1 MIRENPIKRG
11 LKEGKSYI
19 GTFVKMTDP
28 SSVEIISMLGFDF
41 LVIDNEHTHMSK
53 ESMVALLRAADI
65 SGIVPIVR
73 IRQNN
78 RSMILQSL
86 DAGGLG
92 VMVPE
97 TSTRQE
103 VEELVDNA
111 YYYPLGNR
119 GFSPSHRAAG
129 YGFMDGREYARI
141 ANENV
146 MTIAYCETARGLENL
161 DEMLQVPNLDVMWI
175 GPMDLSQALGV
186 IGDGKHPKVQEAVQ
200 TIIEKCRKAHV
211 AVGTISANAE
221 ETKRLLDMGVQFIGL
236 SSDQAMIKYAGT
248 QFMKE
253 LGRQIRGGTSNGKS
267 AIACM

>member
-1 MIRENPIKRG
+1 MIRENPIKKG

-19 GTFVKMTDP
+19 GTFAKMTDP
-28 SSVEIISMLGFDF
+28 STVEIMSLIGFDF
-41 LVIDNEHTHMSK
+41 FIIDNEHTHMSK
-53 ESMVALLRAADI
+53 ESMLALLRAADI
-65 SGIVPIVR
+65 SGIIPIVR

-97 TSTRQE
+97 TSTRRE

-129 YGFMDGREYARI
+129 YGFMNGTEYAKK
-141 ANENV
+141 ANENI
-146 MTIAYCETARGLENL
+146 MTIAYCETALGLQNL
-161 DEMLQVPNLDVMWI
+161 DDMLPVPNLDVMWI

-186 IGDGKHPKVQEAVQ
+186 IGDSKHPKVQEAMEM
-200 TIIEKCRKAHV
+200 IIEKCKKAHV
-211 AVGTISANAE
+211 AVGTIAPNAAE
-221 ETKRLLDMGVQFIGL
+221 AQRLLDMGVQFIGL
-236 SSDQAMIKYAGT
+236 SSDQAMIAYAGK
-248 QFMKE
+248 QFMRE
-253 LGRQIRGGTSNGKS
+253 LGRL
-267 AIACM
+267 

>member
-1 MIRENPIKRG
+1 MIRENPIKKG

-41 LVIDNEHTHMSK
+41 FIIDNEHTHMNK
-53 ESMVALLRAADI
+53 ESMLALLRAADI
-65 SGIVPIVR
+65 SRIVPIVR
-73 IRQNN
+73 IRENS
-78 RSMILQSL
+78 RAMILQCL

-97 TSTRQE
+97 TSTREE
-103 VEELVDNA
+103 VEQLVDNA

-129 YGFMDGREYARI
+129 YGFMNGKEYAQI
-141 ANENV
+141 ANENI
-146 MTIAYCETARGLENL
+146 MTIAYCETAKGLENL

-186 IGDGKHPKVQEAVQ
+186 IGESKHPKVQEAMKM
-200 TIIEKCRKAHV
+200 IIEKCRKAHV
-211 AVGTISANAE
+211 AVGTISSDAE
-221 ETKRLLDMGVQFIGL
+221 ETKRLLEMGVQFIGL
-236 SSDQAMIKYAGT
+236 SSDQAMIKYAGM

-253 LGRQIRGGTSNGKS
+253 LKN
-267 AIACM
+267 

>member
-1 MIRENPIKRG
+1 MIRENPIKKG

-28 SSVEIISMLGFDF
+28 SSVEIISMAGFDF
-41 LVIDNEHTHMSK
+41 FVIDNEHTHMSK
-53 ESMVALLRAADI
+53 ETMVALLRAADI

-92 VMVPE
+92 IMVPE
-97 TSTRQE
+97 TSTRRD
-103 VEELVDNA
+103 VEELVSNA
-111 YYYPLGNR
+111 YYAPLGNR

-129 YGFMDGREYARI
+129 YGFMDGAEYARR

-146 MTIAYCETARGLENL
+146 MTIAYCETALGLENL
-161 DEMLQVPNLDVMWI
+161 DEMLKVPNLDVMWI

-186 IGDGKHPKVQEAVQ
+186 IGDSRHEKVQAAVW

-211 AVGTISANAE
+211 AVGTIAANAA

-236 SSDQAMIKYAGT
+236 SSDQAMIAYVGK

-253 LGRQIRGGTSNGKS
+253 LKRENR
-267 AIACM
+267 A

>member
-1 MIRENPIKRG
+1 MIRENPIKKG

-19 GTFVKMTDP
+19 GTFAKMTDP
-28 SSVEIISMLGFDF
+28 STVEIMSLIGFDF
-41 LVIDNEHTHMSK
+41 FIIDNEHTHMSK
-53 ESMVALLRAADI
+53 ESMLALLRAADI
-65 SGIVPIVR
+65 SGIIPIVR

-97 TSTRQE
+97 TSTKEE
-103 VEELVDNA
+103 VQELVDNA
-111 YYYPLGNR
+111 YYYPMGNR

-129 YGFMDGREYARI
+129 YGFMNGTEYAKM

-146 MTIAYCETARGLENL
+146 MTIAYCETALGLKNL
-161 DEMLQVPNLDVMWI
+161 DEMLSVPNLDVMWI

-186 IGDGKHPKVQEAVQ
+186 IGDSKHPKVQEAMKM
-200 TIIEKCRKAHV
+200 IIEKCKKAHV
-211 AVGTISANAE
+211 AVGTIAPNAE

-236 SSDQAMIKYAGT
+236 SSDQAMIAYAGK
-248 QFMKE
+248 QFMRE
-253 LGRQIRGGTSNGKS
+253 LGRMK
-267 AIACM
+267 